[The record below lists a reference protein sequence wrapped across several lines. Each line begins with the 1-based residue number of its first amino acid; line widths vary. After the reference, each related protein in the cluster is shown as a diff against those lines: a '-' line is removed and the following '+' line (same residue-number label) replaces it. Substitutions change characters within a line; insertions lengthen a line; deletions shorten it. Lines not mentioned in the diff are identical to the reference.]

1 MERDT
6 ATEDI
11 VGPVEGVVTIKFKAA
26 LVTPYRDTVIFV
38 FPAEIPVA
46 APMVVIAATV
56 GAELAQ
62 VPVKVASSCDPSE
75 KVARQVNCWLAF
87 TDNLNG
93 DFCSIVMEDIV
104 TTGNV
109 FAAELIPESNAVML
123 PVPNATAVTKPLE
136 ETVATVVSELF
147 QVTLEVMSLV
157 ELSEYMP
164 EAVNCW
170 LVPNWKIPGCADE
183 MLIEDNFGFGAH
195 APTAS
200 DKDINTVAK

>member
-1 MERDT
+1 MSAVEPSLDSAVAVNCWVFPTTKLATTERDT
-6 ATEDI
+6 AMEDI
-11 VGPVEGVVTIKFKAA
+11 VGPVEGGVTIKFKPA
-26 LVTPYRDTVIFV
+26 LVTPYRDTVILA
-38 FPAEIPVA
+38 FPAEMPVA
-46 APMVVIAATV
+46 APMAVIAAMV

-87 TDNLNG
+87 TNNLKG

-104 TTGNV
+104 TTENV
-109 FAAELIPESNAVML
+109 FATELMLESDAVML
-123 PVPNATAVTKPLE
+123 TVPNATAVTKPLE

-157 ELSEYMP
+157 ELSAYVP

-170 LVPNWKIPGCADE
+170 LVPN
-183 MLIEDNFGFGAH
+183 
-195 APTAS
+195 
-200 DKDINTVAK
+200 